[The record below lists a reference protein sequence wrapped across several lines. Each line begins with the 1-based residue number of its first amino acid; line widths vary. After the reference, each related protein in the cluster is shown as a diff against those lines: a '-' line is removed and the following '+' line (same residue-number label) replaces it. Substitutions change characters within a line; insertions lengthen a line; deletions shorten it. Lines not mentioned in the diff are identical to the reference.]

1 MAMAVYESS
10 GSQSMSSD
18 EYLQCAIC
26 FDDVEQGIEIPCACN
41 VFYCAQCWDRA
52 LAQSFNST
60 GEARCPTCRVAVC
73 VDFDPE
79 RICLLFSRAPV
90 PAWPEPECFGARN
103 WHEARQFK
111 EATKQEAVQKLR
123 QQALPAQIRLL
134 QSHGKRNQELSAIAR
149 TPELQLRRM
158 SVLDL
163 KYHLTVV
170 GSSSDGCLDKDDL
183 VRRLLQE
190 ANMKRMIGRVL
201 GEKLASSTEHDPA
214 CVCGSS
220 LVRVSGAERTMRCCD
235 KMPQLA
241 GSSRDSPYY
250 QNAFERLSALQR
262 SVCFCDLC
270 GDSVPTANAVW
281 TCKNGDSTILHAT
294 SYDVCD
300 ECFMRYAAFGEAI
313 PCSKD
318 ATVVDIEMTDE
329 LTDGSQAV
337 LAM

>member
-1 MAMAVYESS
+1 MAMAV
-10 GSQSMSSD
+10 SQAFDASPQQEMMLSD
-18 EYLQCAIC
+18 DFQCAIC
-26 FDDVEQGIEIPCACN
+26 FEDVEQTIEIPCACN
-41 VFYCAQCWDRA
+41 VVYCAQCWDRA

-60 GEARCPTCRVAVC
+60 GEARCPTCRVVVC

-79 RICLLFSRAPV
+79 SICLLFSRAPV
-90 PAWPEPECFGARN
+90 PALPAPECFGARS
-103 WHEARQFK
+103 WHEARQLR

-134 QSHGKRNQELSAIAR
+134 QSHGRRNPELSEVAR

-163 KYHLTVV
+163 KRYLTIV
-170 GSSSDGCLDKDDL
+170 GISRNDCLDKADL
-183 VRRLLQE
+183 VRRLVQE
-190 ANMKRMIGRVL
+190 ANIKKMIGCVL
-201 GEKLASSTEHDPA
+201 CEKLASSTDYLPG

-281 TCKNGDSTILHAT
+281 TCENGDSTILHAT

-313 PCSKD
+313 PSPTAKP
-318 ATVVDIEMTDE
+318 VVDIEMTD
-329 LTDGSQAV
+329 GSQVV

>member
-1 MAMAVYESS
+1 MAIAA
-10 GSQSMSSD
+10 SQVFKRHMVLSD
-18 EYLQCAIC
+18 EYQCAIC
-26 FDDVEQGIEIPCACN
+26 FEDVEQTIEIPCACN
-41 VFYCAQCWDRA
+41 VFYCAQCWDRS

-60 GEARCPTCRVAVC
+60 GEARCPTCRVVVC

-79 RICLLFSRAPV
+79 KNCLLFSRAPV
-90 PAWPEPECFGARN
+90 PALPAAACFGARN
-103 WHEARQFK
+103 WHEARQLR

-123 QQALPAQIRLL
+123 QQALPAQIRIL
-134 QSHGKRNQELSAIAR
+134 QSHGRRNPELSQVAR

-158 SVLDL
+158 SVPEL
-163 KYHLTVV
+163 KRQHTIL
-170 GSSSDGCLDKDDL
+170 GISSNDCLDKDDL
-183 VRRLLQE
+183 VCRLLQE
-190 ANMKRMIGRVL
+190 ANNKKMIGCLL
-201 GEKLASSTEHDPA
+201 GEKLASSTEHLPG

-220 LVRVSGAERTMRCCD
+220 LVRVTGAERTMRCCD

-281 TCKNGDSTILHAT
+281 TCENGDSTILHAT

-300 ECFMRYAAFGEAI
+300 ECFMRYAAFGDAI
-313 PCSKD
+313 PSSTSKS
-318 ATVVDIEMTDE
+318 VVDIEMTS
-329 LTDGSQAV
+329 GSQAV

>member
-1 MAMAVYESS
+1 MSASQDSKESPELKMA
-10 GSQSMSSD
+10 SSD

-60 GEARCPTCRVAVC
+60 GEAKCPTCRLAVC

-79 RICLLFSRAPV
+79 RICLLFSRAPMPV
-90 PAWPEPECFGARN
+90 LPNIECVGARN
-103 WHEARQFK
+103 WNESRQLR
-111 EATKQEAVQKLR
+111 ETTKQEAVQKLR

-134 QSHGKRNQELSAIAR
+134 QSHGRRYPELSEVAR
-149 TPELQLRRM
+149 TPEMQLRRM
-158 SVLDL
+158 SVSDL
-163 KYHLTVV
+163 KRHITAVRGNSADCV
-170 GSSSDGCLDKDDL
+170 EKDDL
-183 VRRLLQE
+183 ICRLLQE
-190 ANMKRMIGRVL
+190 ANTKKMIGRVL
-201 GEKLASSTEHDPA
+201 GETFASSTEECPA

-220 LVRVSGAERTMRCCD
+220 LIRVSGAERTMRCCD

-241 GSSRDSPYY
+241 GASRDSSYY
-250 QNAFERLSALQR
+250 QNAFERLSTLQS

-300 ECFMRYAAFGEAI
+300 ECFMRYAAFGEPI
-313 PCSKD
+313 PSSKAEPVED
-318 ATVVDIEMTDE
+318 VEMTD
-329 LTDGSQAV
+329 GSPAV
-337 LAM
+337 LAG

>member
-1 MAMAVYESS
+1 MAMAA
-10 GSQSMSSD
+10 SQAFNKRREPQMSPAD

-26 FDDVEQGIEIPCACN
+26 LDDVEQSIEIPCACN

-60 GEARCPTCRVAVC
+60 GEARCPTCRLAVC

-90 PAWPEPECFGARN
+90 PALREPECFGARSWN
-103 WHEARQFK
+103 EARQLR

-134 QSHGKRNQELSAIAR
+134 QSHGRRNPELREVAR
-149 TPELQLRRM
+149 TPEWQLRRM
-158 SVLDL
+158 SVRDL
-163 KYHLTVV
+163 KHHLTVV
-170 GSSSDGCLDKDDL
+170 GGSSDDCLDIDDL
-183 VRRLLQE
+183 VCRLLQE
-190 ANMKRMIGRVL
+190 ANMKKMMGRVL
-201 GEKLASSTEHDPA
+201 GRKFAASTEHLPA

-241 GSSRDSPYY
+241 GSSRASPYY

-313 PCSKD
+313 PCSK
-318 ATVVDIEMTDE
+318 AAPIVDTE
-329 LTDGSQAV
+329 LS
-337 LAM
+337 LIHI